1 MELLIVFMLT
11 LVNGALAMAE
21 IAIVSARKVR
31 LQPLADDGDEGAK
44 RALELA
50 AAPNRFLSTVQIG
63 ITLVG
68 VLNGAVA
75 GATLSNEL
83 ATTLNGLIPA
93 LQPVSQAIAFSVV
106 VVFTTYISLVVGELV
121 PKRLG
126 MQNPERVARLMAAP
140 MHRLSRLTAP
150 VVRLLSF
157 STDVLLRVLGGW
169 QTDEPL
175 VTEDDIHGLIAQG
188 VETGVFD
195 EDEREMVAGVFSL
208 DDMRVS
214 ALMTPRTEI
223 EWLNLDDPPEANL
236 RRIVDSQHSRFPVA
250 RGSLDQVVGILRAK
264 DLLNAALTG
273 VERLNFNTHVKEALY
288 IPESATAAHTL
299 ELFKQSQ
306 RHIALILSEYGGVEG
321 LITLNNLVEQIVG
334 GIEPPEATQRE
345 DGSWLLDGLLMIEDL
360 KALFDLSLLP
370 GEEDGHF
377 QTLGGFVMAQ
387 LGHIPAAADS
397 FDWNGL
403 RFEVMDMD
411 GKRVDKVLVSRRDS
425 PPNAPA

>member
-370 GEEDGHF
+370 GEEDGYF